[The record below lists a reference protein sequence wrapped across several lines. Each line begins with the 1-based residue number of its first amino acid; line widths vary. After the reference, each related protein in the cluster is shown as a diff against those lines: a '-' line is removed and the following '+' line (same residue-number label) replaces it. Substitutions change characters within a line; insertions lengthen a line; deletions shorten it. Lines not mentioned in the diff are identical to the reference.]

1 MKVIKLLRRIERKG
15 QISIKDYKTQYV
27 EKKKDKLRFDK
38 MTAREDRE
46 KEKFT
51 KETVVKYFFDM
62 SKSTY
67 TIMVLGGLAALFG
80 IVETN
85 ESGTISAILL
95 GVVLSAVLSII
106 GYVISKR

>member
-1 MKVIKLLRRIERKG
+1 
-15 QISIKDYKTQYV
+15 
-27 EKKKDKLRFDK
+27 

-85 ESGTISAILL
+85 ESGTISAIL
-95 GVVLSAVLSII
+95 
-106 GYVISKR
+106 

>member
-1 MKVIKLLRRIERKG
+1 MAAK
-15 QISIKDYKTQYV
+15 
-27 EKKKDKLRFDK
+27 
-38 MTAREDRE
+38 EDRE

-85 ESGTISAILL
+85 IQNSLK
-95 GVVLSAVLSII
+95 VQNKQ
-106 GYVISKR
+106 YKNK

>member
-1 MKVIKLLRRIERKG
+1 MAAKE
-15 QISIKDYKTQYV
+15 
-27 EKKKDKLRFDK
+27 
-38 MTAREDRE
+38 E
-46 KEKFT
+46 KEKAKFVR
-51 KETVVKYFFDM
+51 ETIVKYFFDM

-67 TIMVLGGLAALFG
+67 TIVVLGGLAALFG